1 MSDVISMNDMLGV
14 TSGDKNNMLGKLL
27 YFSLSDLLIDK
38 EKLIELC
45 AGMGIYYGGDRR
57 VSVSDAFKSATGDIK
72 DCIVVKHFGQQQI
85 YRVYCRDNEHTARVL
100 SRELVKE
107 TLNRETNQYE
117 KLANIRFNKESGLF
131 SYDNLAYDSDVD
143 AAAYCRRAEE
153 LFELYQTCAN
163 RKQIETICLNFV
175 RGLEATKM
183 SVNGHLYF
191 VPRHSMEKV
200 DIFEDFIEAL
210 SSLNKTKSRLMANS
224 IYIIDDAKQRDKMTE
239 EFYTAVKK
247 EIAEYQER
255 ADYLIKS
262 GSQSPAIME
271 RWVMKISAL
280 EGKKRHYEQVLRREL
295 DGLDEEFESLK
306 LLSQELSL
314 RASGIR
320 FQRAA

>member
-14 TSGDKNNMLGKLL
+14 ASGDKNNMLGKLL

-38 EKLIELC
+38 EKLAELC
-45 AGMGIYYGGDRR
+45 AGMGIYYAGDRR

-72 DCIVVKHFGQQQI
+72 DRIVVKNFGQQQI

-117 KLANIRFNKESGLF
+117 KLANISFDKESGLF
-131 SYDNLAYDSDVD
+131 GYDNLAYDSDVD
-143 AAAYCRRAEE
+143 AAAYCRRAGE

-175 RGLEATKM
+175 RSLEATKM

-200 DIFEDFIEAL
+200 DIFEDFMEAL

-239 EFYTAVKK
+239 EF
-247 EIAEYQER
+247 
-255 ADYLIKS
+255 
-262 GSQSPAIME
+262 
-271 RWVMKISAL
+271 
-280 EGKKRHYEQVLRREL
+280 
-295 DGLDEEFESLK
+295 ESLK

>member
-1 MSDVISMNDMLGV
+1 MSDIISMNDMLGV
-14 TSGDKNNMLGKLL
+14 ASGDKNNMLGKLL

-38 EKLIELC
+38 EKLAELC
-45 AGMGIYYGGDRR
+45 AGMGIYYAGDRR

-72 DCIVVKHFGQQQI
+72 DRIVVKNFGQQQI

-100 SRELVKE
+100 SRE
-107 TLNRETNQYE
+107 
-117 KLANIRFNKESGLF
+117 KESGLF
-131 SYDNLAYDSDVD
+131 GYDNLAYDSDVD
-143 AAAYCRRAEE
+143 AAAYCRRAGE

-175 RGLEATKM
+175 RSLEATKM

-200 DIFEDFIEAL
+200 DIFEDFMEAL

-239 EFYTAVKK
+239 EFYAAVKK

-271 RWVMKISAL
+271 RWVMKIDAL

>member
-14 TSGDKNNMLGKLL
+14 ASGDKSNMLGKLL

-38 EKLIELC
+38 EKLAELC
-45 AGMGIYYGGDRR
+45 AGMGFYYAGDRR

-72 DCIVVKHFGQQQI
+72 DRIVVKNFGQQQI

-117 KLANIRFNKESGLF
+117 KLANISF
-131 SYDNLAYDSDVD
+131 D
-143 AAAYCRRAEE
+143 
-153 LFELYQTCAN
+153 
-163 RKQIETICLNFV
+163 
-175 RGLEATKM
+175 
-183 SVNGHLYF
+183 
-191 VPRHSMEKV
+191 
-200 DIFEDFIEAL
+200 
-210 SSLNKTKSRLMANS
+210 
-224 IYIIDDAKQRDKMTE
+224 
-239 EFYTAVKK
+239 
-247 EIAEYQER
+247 
-255 ADYLIKS
+255 
-262 GSQSPAIME
+262 
-271 RWVMKISAL
+271 
-280 EGKKRHYEQVLRREL
+280 KRHYEQVLRREL